1 MLAITID
8 SSNPKPLEALFGKY
22 PAADIA
28 QLSKLLAPHST
39 QLLYEPEEK
48 EFTIMGSS
56 QLDKK
61 ELEGLLSQAI
71 YSVYVVKVL
80 DKTDSQGNK
89 KFTLV
94 SKVDPTYWNAW
105 KNW

>member
-1 MLAITID
+1 MLATTID
-8 SSNPKPLEALFGKY
+8 SSNPKRLEGLFGKY

-39 QLLYEPEEK
+39 QLLYEPQEK
-48 EFTIMGSS
+48 EFTILGSS

-61 ELEGLLSQAI
+61 KLEGILSQAI
-71 YSVYVVKVL
+71 YNVYVAKVL
-80 DKTDSQGNK
+80 DKTDSQGNR

-94 SKVDPTYWNAW
+94 SKIDPTYWKAW